1 MTTTRWWWIR
11 HAPVTSHAGLVYGNQ
26 DVPCDCGDEAVFRGL
41 AARLPDDAAWV
52 VTPLGRTRA
61 TAEAIARHH
70 AAVPADF
77 EVEARLA
84 EQDFGD
90 WQGLTHDEL
99 AAQRSGA
106 WHRFWLAPAEEV
118 PPGGESFAAVSAR
131 VGEAIAALTR
141 RHAGRDIVCVS
152 HGGPIRAALG
162 HALGVTPEQ
171 ALAFSVD
178 NCALTRLDHFATE
191 TVPGRDRPEGELGG
205 AWRIAQVNV
214 RAQHAA

>member
-1 MTTTRWWWIR
+1 MANSPTRWWWIR
-11 HAPVTSHAGLVYGNQ
+11 HAPVTSHAGRIYGNQ
-26 DVPCDCGDEAVFRGL
+26 DVACDCSDEAVFRGL
-41 AARLPDDAAWV
+41 AAQLPDDAVWI

-61 TAEAIARHH
+61 TAEALARHH

-77 EVEARLA
+77 EIEPRLA
-84 EQDFGD
+84 EQNFGE

-99 AAQRSGA
+99 AQQRSGA

-131 VGEAIAALTR
+131 VAEAIEALTR

-152 HGGPIRAALG
+152 HGGPIRAALSL
-162 HALGVTPEQ
+162 ALAVPPEQ

-178 NCALTRLDHFATE
+178 NCALTRLDHFAAE
-191 TVPGRDRPEGELGG
+191 DAMPGGGLGG
-205 AWRIAQVNV
+205 AWRIAGVNL
-214 RAQHAA
+214 RASATT